1 MVQHPRYMKRRCTDL
16 AYTLITSE
24 RSPFGRI
31 CRLLM
36 IAHKID
42 FNLRILNFVDD
53 REDAKLLAKET
64 PINKVPILV
73 LEDGQK
79 IFDSRV
85 IVRYLTESH
94 NLPRLSLA
102 LENFVS
108 AIYSCLDTSVML
120 FLMKKDGFDLDKPG
134 FFMKR
139 NWDRIANNLA
149 YAMPM
154 VEKFDPANPADWNYA
169 SMSLYSYLD
178 WAEHRAKFLD
188 VQSYPRLHAFMTKFS
203 DRPGVQ
209 QTSSPT

>member
-1 MVQHPRYMKRRCTDL
+1 MA

-36 IAHKID
+36 TAHGID
-42 FNLRILNFVDD
+42 FRLRILNFVDD
-53 REDAKLLAKET
+53 REDAKQLAKET

-85 IVRYLTESH
+85 IIRYLTEQH
-94 NLPRLSLA
+94 NLPRLNLA
-102 LENFVS
+102 QENFVS

-149 YAMPM
+149 YIMPM
-154 VEKFDPANPADWNYA
+154 AERFNPANPEDWNYA
-169 SMSLYSYLD
+169 SISLYCYLD

-188 VQSYPRLHAFMTKFS
+188 VKSYPRLHAFMRKFS
-203 DRPGVQ
+203 GRPGVQ
-209 QTSSPT
+209 QTSYTT